1 VHAVTLDVEEWYHA
15 HYGPV
20 PAVAEG
26 QETRLFRNLRWML
39 DTCERFGLRST
50 CFVVGSVAEAKP
62 GVVREIHRRGHEV
75 ASHGYAHRLVYE
87 MTPEEFESD
96 LARSIE
102 TLQRI
107 TGEAIRGFRAP
118 SWSVSESVLP
128 WFYEILGRHRIEYS
142 SSVYPG
148 RTFLYG
154 IPGFPCEPHHPVVN
168 GSRVKVREHPVPV
181 ASILGQRIGFS
192 GGFYF
197 RLFPLWFIRW
207 ELGRQERDGREPFV
221 YLHTRE
227 IDPAETRLEL
237 GRRNRFI
244 HYHGVGAAAAKFE
257 RLCAFLGQRRAREQ
271 PA

>member
-1 VHAVTLDVEEWYHA
+1 
-15 HYGPV
+15 
-20 PAVAEG
+20 
-26 QETRLFRNLRWML
+26 
-39 DTCERFGLRST
+39 
-50 CFVVGSVAEAKP
+50 
-62 GVVREIHRRGHEV
+62 
-75 ASHGYAHRLVYE
+75 

-107 TGEAIRGFRAP
+107 TGGPIRGFRAP
-118 SWSVSESVLP
+118 SWSVSEAVLP

-154 IPGFPCEPHHPVVN
+154 IPGFPCEPHHPIVN

-181 ASILGQRIGFS
+181 ASFLGQRIGFS

-207 ELGRQERDGREPFV
+207 ELGRQQRDRREPFV

-227 IDPAETRLEL
+227 IDPAETRLDL

-244 HYHGVGAAAAKFE
+244 HYHGVEAAAAKFE
-257 RLCAFLGQRRAREQ
+257 RLCAFLGQRRAWEQ
-271 PA
+271 PT